1 MECSQNRPEQR
12 EVLPDLPN
20 QMVRLAVVGAFLVCA
35 ALVAIVHIAA
45 PRASANGRVVE
56 FDRRIAGE
64 YEIALGKIPPS
75 PIVGNFYLSILLT
88 ETATEM
94 PVLGADVVVTAV
106 GPVPVDE
113 SGTPIDAA
121 QTNTTPT
128 NATAVSVSQLSQ
140 AESAQ
145 DEAGQPEIGP
155 ITVNPDPDSENYP
168 GYYDTEQPI
177 VLDRTGLWM
186 FTVSVDSPTAG
197 AVTADFPVEVTTP
210 NPLTGIVTLVA
221 LMAFIVV
228 VALAVRMY
236 IRERRR
242 SRSS

>member
-1 MECSQNRPEQR
+1 
-12 EVLPDLPN
+12 
-20 QMVRLAVVGAFLVCA
+20 MVRLAVLGAFLVCA
-35 ALVAIVHIAA
+35 ALVAVVHIAA
-45 PRASANGRVVE
+45 SQVSANGRVVE

-113 SGTPIDAA
+113 FGTPIDAA
-121 QTNTTPT
+121 QSS
-128 NATAVSVSQLSQ
+128 ASTAGQ
-140 AESAQ
+140 AA
-145 DEAGQPEIGP
+145 AGQPEIGP
-155 ITVNPDPDSENYP
+155 ITVNPDPDSEEYP

-186 FTVSVDSPTAG
+186 FSVSVDSPAAG
-197 AVTADFPVEVTTP
+197 AATADFPVEVTTP
-210 NPLTGIVTLVA
+210 NPLTGIITLVA

>member
-1 MECSQNRPEQR
+1 M
-12 EVLPDLPN
+12 PN

-45 PRASANGRVVE
+45 PRVSANGRVVE

-121 QTNTTPT
+121 RTSAMP
-128 NATAVSVSQLSQ
+128 ASASQSSQ
-140 AESAQ
+140 AESTQA
-145 DEAGQPEIGP
+145 EAGQPEIGP
-155 ITVNPDPDSENYP
+155 IMVNPDPDSENYP

-186 FTVSVDSPTAG
+186 FTVSVDSPTAS
-197 AVTADFPVEVTTP
+197 AATADFPVEVTTP

>member
-1 MECSQNRPEQR
+1 
-12 EVLPDLPN
+12 
-20 QMVRLAVVGAFLVCA
+20 MVRLAVVGAFLVCA
-35 ALVAIVHIAA
+35 ALGAVVHIAA
-45 PRASANGRVVE
+45 SQVSANGRVVE

-75 PIVGNFYLSILLT
+75 PIVGNFYLSILIIET
-88 ETATEM
+88 ETET
-94 PVLGADVVVTAV
+94 PVLGADVVITAV
-106 GPVPVDE
+106 GPVPLDE
-113 SGTPIDAA
+113 SGTPIGMARTSETAA
-121 QTNTTPT
+121 S
-128 NATAVSVSQLSQ
+128 ASQLSQ

-145 DEAGQPEIGP
+145 AESGQPEIGP
-155 ITVNPDPDSENYP
+155 IAVNPDPDSENYP

-186 FTVSVDSPTAG
+186 FTVSVDSPAAG
-197 AVTADFPVEVTTP
+197 AATADFPVEVTTP

-242 SRSS
+242 SRS

>member
-1 MECSQNRPEQR
+1 M
-12 EVLPDLPN
+12 PN
-20 QMVRLAVVGAFLVCA
+20 QMVRLAVLGAFLVCA
-35 ALVAIVHIAA
+35 ALGAVVHIAA
-45 PRASANGRVVE
+45 SQVSANGRVVE

-113 SGTPIDAA
+113 FGTPIDAA
-121 QTNTTPT
+121 QSS
-128 NATAVSVSQLSQ
+128 ASTAGQ
-140 AESAQ
+140 AA
-145 DEAGQPEIGP
+145 AGQPEIGP
-155 ITVNPDPDSENYP
+155 ITVNPDPDSEEYP

-186 FTVSVDSPTAG
+186 FSVSVDSPAAG
-197 AVTADFPVEVTTP
+197 AATADFPVEVTTP
-210 NPLTGIVTLVA
+210 NPLTGIITLVA

>member
-1 MECSQNRPEQR
+1 
-12 EVLPDLPN
+12 
-20 QMVRLAVVGAFLVCA
+20 MVRLAVVGAFLVCA
-35 ALVAIVHIAA
+35 ALAAVVHNAA
-45 PRASANGRVVE
+45 SQVSANGRVVE

-88 ETATEM
+88 ETATET

-106 GPVPVDE
+106 GPAPVNE

-121 QTNTTPT
+121 QTSATPT
-128 NATAVSVSQLSQ
+128 SASQPNQ
-140 AESAQ
+140 AESAWA
-145 DEAGQPEIGP
+145 ETGQPEIGP
-155 ITVNPDPDSENYP
+155 ITVNPDPDWENYP

-186 FTVSVDSPTAG
+186 FTVSVEG
-197 AVTADFPVEVTTP
+197 AATADFPVEVTTP
-210 NPLTGIVTLVA
+210 NPLTGIITLVA

-228 VALAVRMY
+228 VALAVRMF

-242 SRSS
+242 SRSA

>member
-1 MECSQNRPEQR
+1 M
-12 EVLPDLPN
+12 PN
-20 QMVRLAVVGAFLVCA
+20 QMIRLAVVGAFLVCA
-35 ALVAIVHIAA
+35 ALVAVVHFAA
-45 PRASANGRVVE
+45 SQVSANGRVVE

-88 ETATEM
+88 ESATEM
-94 PVLGADVVVTAV
+94 PVLGADVVVSAV
-106 GPVPVDE
+106 GPIRVDE

-121 QTNTTPT
+121 RTS
-128 NATAVSVSQLSQ
+128 ATAADATAASVSQSSQ
-140 AESAQ
+140 AESTQ
-145 DEAGQPEIGP
+145 VEEGQPEIGP
-155 ITVNPDPDSENYP
+155 ITVNPDSDAENYP

-186 FTVSVDSPTAG
+186 FTVSVDSPAAG
-197 AVTADFPVEVTTP
+197 AATADFPVEVTTP

-242 SRSS
+242 SRSA

>member
-1 MECSQNRPEQR
+1 MECSQNRPAQR

-20 QMVRLAVVGAFLVCA
+20 QIVRLAIVGAFLVCV
-35 ALVAIVHIAA
+35 ALIAVVHIAA
-45 PRASANGRVVE
+45 SQVSANGRVVE

-88 ETATEM
+88 ESATET

-121 QTNTTPT
+121 RTS
-128 NATAVSVSQLSQ
+128 ATAASASQSSQ
-140 AESAQ
+140 TESARAES
-145 DEAGQPEIGP
+145 GQPEIGP
-155 ITVNPDPDSENYP
+155 ITVNPDADSENYP

-186 FTVSVDSPTAG
+186 FTVSVDSPAAG
-197 AVTADFPVEVTTP
+197 AATADFPVEVTTP
-210 NPLTGIVTLVA
+210 NPLTGIITLVA

>member
-1 MECSQNRPEQR
+1 MGRECSHSRLAQR

-20 QMVRLAVVGAFLVCA
+20 QMVRLAVVGAFIVCA
-35 ALVAIVHIAA
+35 ALVAVVHIAA
-45 PRASANGRVVE
+45 SQVSANGRVVE

-121 QTNTTPT
+121 RTG
-128 NATAVSVSQLSQ
+128 ATAASQSESTQ
-140 AESAQ
+140 A
-145 DEAGQPEIGP
+145 DAGQPEIGP
-155 ITVNPDPDSENYP
+155 ITVNPDPNSEEYP

-186 FTVSVDSPTAG
+186 FSVSVDSPAAG
-197 AVTADFPVEVTTP
+197 AATADFPVEVTTP
-210 NPLTGIVTLVA
+210 NPLTGIITLVA